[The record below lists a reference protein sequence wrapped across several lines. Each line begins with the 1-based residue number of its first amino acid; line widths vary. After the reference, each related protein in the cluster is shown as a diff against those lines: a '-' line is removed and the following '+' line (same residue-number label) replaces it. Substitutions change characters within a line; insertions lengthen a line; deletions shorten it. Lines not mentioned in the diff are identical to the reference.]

1 MSIQYHGQNACLSE
15 AVTANGL
22 VFLAGMVP
30 ENTDA
35 DATAQTRDVLAQIDY
50 WLAQCGSSKQH
61 ILEATIY
68 LPDLADYDAM
78 NIAWDEWVAPGHAP
92 ARACVEARLA
102 KPEWKVE
109 IKLSAVQIQ
118 K

>member
-1 MSIQYHGQNACLSE
+1 
-15 AVTANGL
+15 
-22 VFLAGMVP
+22 
-30 ENTDA
+30 
-35 DATAQTRDVLAQIDY
+35 
-50 WLAQCGSSKQH
+50 
-61 ILEATIY
+61 
-68 LPDLADYDAM
+68 M